1 MTTKKQATKL
11 DRKTTARVDAM
22 VIRCADA
29 KVKESC
35 QSLIEVLAAKGI
47 TVTFDQLEWSV
58 QKLGLKWRD
67 VFLPATRLERGYA
80 GPPGSKTQEP
90 ASGPDMR
97 AVLDRIEQL
106 EQTLTDSGLAEYR
119 GLLQQAQTEAQ
130 LAKDRAAAMR
140 ADIRMVLEQLDRILK
155 RQDILYNI
163 VGSVRLEHD
172 RQKAAAARAL
182 LQDVEDA
189 STQEPQP

>member
-35 QSLIEVLAAKGI
+35 QSLIGVLAEKGI

-90 ASGPDMR
+90 ASGPDMQ

-106 EQTLTDSGLAEYR
+106 EQTLTTSGLAEYR
-119 GLLQQAQTEAQ
+119 GLHRQAHKQAQ
-130 LAKDRAAAMR
+130 LAKDKALAIQ
-140 ADIRMVLEQLDRILK
+140 ADVKKTLEWTQTLASVASKVSRMENWLFKVLLH
-155 RQDILYNI
+155 
-163 VGSVRLEHD
+163 VV
-172 RQKAAAARAL
+172 
-182 LQDVEDA
+182 
-189 STQEPQP
+189 PQTDLSEKEEAQQ

>member
-35 QSLIEVLAAKGI
+35 QSLIGVLAEKGI

-80 GPPGSKTQEP
+80 GPPGSKTQES
-90 ASGPDMR
+90 ATGPDMR
-97 AVLDRIEQL
+97 DVLDRIEQL
-106 EQTLTDSGLAEYR
+106 EQTLATNELAEYR
-119 GLLQQAQTEAQ
+119 ALHQQAQEQAG
-130 LAKDRAAAMR
+130 LAKKRAAAIR
-140 ADIRMVLEQLDRILK
+140 ADMKTLLEQLNRISR
-155 RQDILYNI
+155 RQDVVYNI
-163 VGSVRLEHD
+163 VGSVKLEQD
-172 RQKAAAARAL
+172 RQKAARSL
-182 LQDVEDA
+182 LQDAEHA
-189 STQEPQP
+189 SPEEAQP

>member
-35 QSLIEVLAAKGI
+35 QSLIGVLAEKGI

-58 QKLGLKWRD
+58 QKLGFKWRD

-80 GPPGSKTQEP
+80 GPPGSKTKEP
-90 ASGPDMR
+90 TTGPDIW
-97 AVLDRIEQL
+97 AVLNRIEQL
-106 EQTLTDSGLAEYR
+106 EQTLATSGLAEYR
-119 GLLQQAQTEAQ
+119 GLLQQAQTEAG
-130 LAKDRAAAMR
+130 LAKERAAA
-140 ADIRMVLEQLDRILK
+140 IRIDMKTLLNRVEELHSQ
-155 RQDILYNI
+155 Q
-163 VGSVRLEHD
+163 
-172 RQKAAAARAL
+172 QAL
-182 LQDVEDA
+182 LRLV
-189 STQEPQP
+189 SSIRLHQERQQSEQATSSQEAQP

>member
-58 QKLGLKWRD
+58 QKLGLKWRE

-80 GPPGSKTQEP
+80 GPPGSKTKEP
-90 ASGPDMR
+90 VTGTDMR
-97 AVLDRIEQL
+97 PVLDRIEQL
-106 EQTLTDSGLAEYR
+106 EQTVTRRGLAEYS
-119 GLLQQAQTEAQ
+119 GLHQQAQAEAG
-130 LAKDRAAAMR
+130 LAKERAAAMR
-140 ADIRMVLEQLDRILK
+140 ADMKTLLNRVEELHSQQQALLRLVSSIRLHQ
-155 RQDILYNI
+155 
-163 VGSVRLEHD
+163 D
-172 RQKAAAARAL
+172 RQQSQQA
-182 LQDVEDA
+182 
-189 STQEPQP
+189 TPPQEPQP